1 MPASPDAP
9 PLVDDTPIGG
19 VAYRYVA
26 LSLVCLGIFL
36 GTVDS
41 SIINIALPTLATEFD
56 TSIQNVIWV
65 TLIFILVSTGLGLIM
80 GRLGDLYG
88 RKLLYV
94 VGFALFTA
102 AAGASAISGSLPE
115 LLGGRVLQAIGSSM
129 VLANGAAIIT
139 ATFPAE
145 QRGRGLGIMVASV
158 GADVATGP
166 VLGGVLVDV
175 LDWRAI
181 FWTRIPLGVVGSIL
195 CWRLL
200 RDTAS
205 EYRPKGLDN
214 PGSFV
219 LFALISSLV
228 LAVNRGD
235 AWGWASAPIV
245 ALFSATVVLLFAFVV
260 IERRSI
266 SPVVDLAMFR
276 ARTYSGGIAAAVLQF
291 FGLSSGIIL
300 MPFYLVAGRGFDTL
314 EAGGIMAA
322 MPIAMLLIAPI
333 SGSLSD
339 RIGARFLTTLGL
351 VIVSGSL
358 LLLSTIDAD
367 TSVPGL
373 WLRLFLVGTGTAIF
387 STPNTASIMS
397 AVSADRLGTASA
409 SQTTARTIGNAL
421 GFAVA
426 AALFASRAGDFIG
439 GGAAEGGTEAI
450 IEGIQLALW
459 VAAAVSALAVIPSL
473 LRGRP
478 ALLSAPSILRG
489 RAALQLVGRAQPQK
503 TLPAGAL
510 SQIDRVAD

>member
-1 MPASPDAP
+1 MQNRPGAV

-36 GTVDS
+36 GTIDS

-80 GRLGDLYG
+80 GRLGDIYG

-94 VGFALFTA
+94 VGFFLFTA

-139 ATFPAE
+139 ATFPAA

-158 GADVATGP
+158 GAGVAVGP

-181 FWTRIPLGVVGSIL
+181 FWTRIPLGLVGSIL

-205 EYRPKGLDN
+205 EYRPTGLDI

-235 AWGWASAPIV
+235 AWGWASVPIV
-245 ALFSATVVLLFAFVV
+245 ALSGTTVVLLVVFIV
-260 IERRSI
+260 IERHSI

-276 ARTYSGGIAAAVLQF
+276 ARTYSGTRYP
-291 FGLSSGIIL
+291 S
-300 MPFYLVAGRGFDTL
+300 
-314 EAGGIMAA
+314 
-322 MPIAMLLIAPI
+322 
-333 SGSLSD
+333 
-339 RIGARFLTTLGL
+339 
-351 VIVSGSL
+351 
-358 LLLSTIDAD
+358 
-367 TSVPGL
+367 
-373 WLRLFLVGTGTAIF
+373 
-387 STPNTASIMS
+387 
-397 AVSADRLGTASA
+397 
-409 SQTTARTIGNAL
+409 SQTSTH
-421 GFAVA
+421 
-426 AALFASRAGDFIG
+426 
-439 GGAAEGGTEAI
+439 
-450 IEGIQLALW
+450 
-459 VAAAVSALAVIPSL
+459 
-473 LRGRP
+473 
-478 ALLSAPSILRG
+478 
-489 RAALQLVGRAQPQK
+489 
-503 TLPAGAL
+503 
-510 SQIDRVAD
+510 